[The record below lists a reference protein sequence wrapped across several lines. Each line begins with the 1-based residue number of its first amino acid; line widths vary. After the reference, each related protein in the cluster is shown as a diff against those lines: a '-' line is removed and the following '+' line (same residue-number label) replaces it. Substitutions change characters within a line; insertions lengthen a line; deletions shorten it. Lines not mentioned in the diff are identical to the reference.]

1 MLRFHLPPNLAAAI
15 VRNAVPLR
23 VELDLSQAPE
33 PELIPALALLQRW
46 CGPGTP
52 PKFIQLSRAQLRELT
67 TAAGPLPLFVE
78 NGKPS
83 TWRHDL
89 LLSDPNDS
97 RPPSSSSA
105 SATRPAPST

>member
-23 VELDLSQAPE
+23 VELNLSQAPAT
-33 PELIPALALLQRW
+33 ELIPALALLQRW

-67 TAAGPLPLFVE
+67 TAAGSLPLFVE
-78 NGKPS
+78 SGQLAP
-83 TWRHDL
+83 WRGSH
-89 LLSDPNDS
+89 
-97 RPPSSSSA
+97 SA
-105 SATRPAPST
+105 SGG